1 MPDEV
6 TDRSVPRLDGAAFA
20 GRTAMVTGGGRG
32 IGRAVA
38 LSLAELGADV
48 AVCARN
54 GREID
59 AVAEQVRGL
68 GRRGLAVT
76 CDVSDETQVHD
87 LAARVATE
95 LGPVDVLVNNAGTL
109 KEAALLD
116 TSIDDWDRLIA
127 VNLRGVF
134 LCCKAFA
141 PAMVERRSGTIINIA
156 SNAGKKPYFNQGAY
170 TASKYGVVGLTKVL
184 AWELREH
191 NIRVSAICP
200 GGVNTKLVADAR
212 PQLDASEWMQP
223 EEVARAVVFIA
234 SLPPNVAV
242 DELVIRRFAAEVD

>member
-6 TDRSVPRLDGAAFA
+6 TERNAPRLDGAALA
-20 GRTAMVTGGGRG
+20 GKIAVVTGAGRG

-38 LSLAELGADV
+38 LSLAELGADI
-48 AVCARN
+48 AVCARSR
-54 GREID
+54 REID
-59 AVAEQVRGL
+59 AVAEQIRGL
-68 GRRGLAVT
+68 GRCGLAVT
-76 CDVSDETQVHD
+76 CDVSDERQVHD
-87 LAARVATE
+87 LAAQVTAE
-95 LGPVDVLVNNAGTL
+95 LGPVDILINNAGAL

-116 TSIDDWDRLIA
+116 TSIDDWDRLMA

-141 PAMVERRSGTIINIA
+141 PAMLERRSGTIINIA

-184 AWELREH
+184 AWELREL
-191 NIRVSAICP
+191 NIRVSAVCP

-212 PQLDASEWMQP
+212 PQLDASEWMRP
-223 EEVARAVVFIA
+223 EDVARAVVFIA

-242 DELVIRRFAAEVD
+242 DELVVRRFAAEVD